1 MFSVNKFFSFN
12 LTYFKVKKVFLL
24 ILGLFLAATINAQKW
39 ETNLETAKKLASEKG
54 RNIVLV
60 FSGSDWCAPCM
71 KLEKNIWESKDF
83 IDDSDKHFVLLR
95 ADFPKKKANS
105 LSKEQQE
112 QNGQLAETYNK
123 QGLFPLVAVLD
134 KNGKLLGTTGYKNIS
149 PKEYVSLLHS
159 LEK

>member
-1 MFSVNKFFSFN
+1 
-12 LTYFKVKKVFLL
+12 VKKIFLFV
-24 ILGLFLAATINAQKW
+24 LGFLFVTAIHAQKW
-39 ETNLETAKKLASEKG
+39 ETNFDIAKKLASEKG
-54 RNIVLV
+54 LNIVLV

-71 KLEKNIWESKDF
+71 KLEKTIWESRDF
-83 IDDSDKHFVLLR
+83 IDDSEKHFVLLR

-112 QNGQLAETYNK
+112 QNEQLAETYNK

-134 KNGKLLGTTGYKNIS
+134 RNGKLLGTTGYKNIS
-149 PKEYVSLLHS
+149 PKEYVALLHS